1 MPSLMVSFLE
11 TSVVGEPIVEKL
23 LRKIGLRP
31 EIINKAMKH
40 STSIYF
46 LTFNTIKQRQHTK

>member
-23 LRKIGLRP
+23 LRKIGLSP
-31 EIINKAMKH
+31 EIINEVMKH
-40 STSIYF
+40 YTSIYF

>member
-1 MPSLMVSFLE
+1 MVSFLE

-31 EIINKAMKH
+31 EIINEAMKH